1 MVPILTSEVGSY
13 CKPSNGDAHF
23 TLEGCETIWENA
35 SWQNPEAMKL
45 VDQLSKTKA
54 MILKAITENTNDSS
68 KPITDMKNYDL
79 EISSM
84 TLSPQLWP
92 SDSELS
98 ELFQSASVTTTS
110 CQMCAEEHKG
120 EPVAVVHSES
130 LRLCARPTTLLLCPR
145 CRLRSRSKCEQEICD
160 RCLNVVSN
168 QWWTNSLM
176 LIVLCHTILWSNAFI
191 LWFLIMPKCLFP
203 LLNPQN
209 NQYSRVPSEMQ
220 PKDVFVGNDWIYY
233 VNAETNW
240 ISETWSDVTRFF
252 YWIAI
257 MLPKTP
263 MQSNVLCPVTTE

>member
-1 MVPILTSEVGSY
+1 MLEKLTFALHPVVPILTSEVGSY

-160 RCLNVVSN
+160 RCLKVVSN
-168 QWWTNSLM
+168 Q
-176 LIVLCHTILWSNAFI
+176 
-191 LWFLIMPKCLFP
+191 
-203 LLNPQN
+203 
-209 NQYSRVPSEMQ
+209 
-220 PKDVFVGNDWIYY
+220 
-233 VNAETNW
+233 
-240 ISETWSDVTRFF
+240 
-252 YWIAI
+252 
-257 MLPKTP
+257 
-263 MQSNVLCPVTTE
+263 